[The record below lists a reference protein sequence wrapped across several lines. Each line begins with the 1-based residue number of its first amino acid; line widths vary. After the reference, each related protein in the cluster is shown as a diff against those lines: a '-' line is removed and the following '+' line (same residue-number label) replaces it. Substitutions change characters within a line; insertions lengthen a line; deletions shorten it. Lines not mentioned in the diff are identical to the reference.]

1 MNAFRSIAM
10 GWVAGL
16 TSVVLFAGVVN
27 AQTPEGTDEVQE
39 DWELLIQTTSPDVT
53 APQIA
58 TVISPI
64 ENIEAEYGVLE
75 LNHTTQ
81 PDYSDGGIQLQRWN
95 GDFICS
101 TRTANSHARLTT
113 PDERITFTMTMKIS
127 GGKLAFGVING
138 KSQTWGDFGG
148 EPYWR
153 TRTDSAYPDLA
164 RYDRKVSVQKTRI
177 GFAAN
182 LVQSFKQKTVRYY
195 KNGELLKTD
204 TVEQVVYD
212 ASNED

>member
-1 MNAFRSIAM
+1 L
-10 GWVAGL
+10 G
-16 TSVVLFAGVVN
+16 
-27 AQTPEGTDEVQE
+27 
-39 DWELLIQTTSPDVT
+39 LLIQTTSPDVT

-153 TRTDSAYPDLA
+153 TRTDSAYPESLCPENPNWICSKPGAVVQTEDCSLLQERRA
-164 RYDRKVSVQKTRI
+164 AEDRHRRAGCV
-177 GFAAN
+177 
-182 LVQSFKQKTVRYY
+182 
-195 KNGELLKTD
+195 
-204 TVEQVVYD
+204 
-212 ASNED
+212 